1 MDVGYLGIDSAI
13 DASKNGAPLYM
24 AAANHLGGSRY
35 LVVSND
41 ITDPE
46 QLKGQKLAIGG
57 ESVKYRPEW
66 HTWAEELG
74 LSPDPADGE
83 YEAISMG
90 SSDAL
95 IAMKAGQLA
104 AFTC

>member
-66 HTWAEELG
+66 HTWQRSWDCLQTRQTG
-74 LSPDPADGE
+74 N
-83 YEAISMG
+83 
-90 SSDAL
+90 
-95 IAMKAGQLA
+95 MKPFPWAPL
-104 AFTC
+104 TR